1 MSLQVHER
9 RRGYRQK
16 ANASAILRPLDGTG
30 EPLEA
35 HVFELSMHGAGL
47 SVRQALEVGSIF
59 EFEMS
64 DGRQSGGR
72 IEVRSCRA
80 RADNMFDVGGQ
91 FC

>member
-1 MSLQVHER
+1 MSVQASER

-16 ANASAILRPLDGTG
+16 ASAMAILRTLNGG
-30 EPLEA
+30 GKGLEA
-35 HVFELSMHGAGL
+35 HVFELSMQGAGL
-47 SVRQALEVGSIF
+47 SVGRALEIGSIF
-59 EFEMS
+59 EFEMC
-64 DGRQSGGR
+64 DGRQAGGR